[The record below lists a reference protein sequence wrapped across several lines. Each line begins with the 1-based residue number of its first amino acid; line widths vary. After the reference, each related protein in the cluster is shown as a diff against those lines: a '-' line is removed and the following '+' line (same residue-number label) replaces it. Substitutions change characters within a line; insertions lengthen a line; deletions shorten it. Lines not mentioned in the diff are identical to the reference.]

1 LFPEKKNQQVEKTV
15 IFQYSWNK
23 NGMRNALPDMLI
35 LWIILSS
42 IIFLAFCD
50 YRLY

>member
-1 LFPEKKNQQVEKTV
+1 LFPEKQNKQVEKLLFSGSVGTKRKFKV
-15 IFQYSWNK
+15 
-23 NGMRNALPDMLI
+23 LPGMLI